1 MFLSRAVKI
10 FFVSMLF
17 SFSNVAE
24 AAPLSK
30 APPGIEIYNPDNYP
44 NAVLIAT
51 VIKFFNLTGSKPP
64 VTLPMEKQDS
74 PLTTPTGT
82 ATNPVPLALS
92 IAAAIAN

>member
-17 SFSNVAE
+17 LSSNVAE
-24 AAPLSK
+24 AALGEIEPLPV
-30 APPGIEIYNPDNYP
+30 PPMGYLEYP
-44 NAVLIAT
+44 TAAQIAT

-74 PLTTPTGT
+74 QLTTPNGT
-82 ATNPVPLALS
+82 PTNPVPLALS